1 MDGCAPACFQANP
14 YESPGPQRLAA
25 KENRS
30 SGSGRDLAIDS
41 CNAKRNYIRY
51 PRVLFE
57 WDEQKREM
65 NIAKHAIDFADCE
78 KVLAGATVAVRDD
91 RFPYGEERCVT
102 FGLLDG
108 RVVAVAHLE
117 TTEIIRVISMRKA
130 TGHEQ
135 ALFFE
140 ALQN

>member
-1 MDGCAPACFQANP
+1 M
-14 YESPGPQRLAA
+14 
-25 KENRS
+25 
-30 SGSGRDLAIDS
+30 I
-41 CNAKRNYIRY
+41 
-51 PRVLFE
+51 FE
-57 WDEQKREM
+57 WDEQRREL

-78 KVLAGATVAVRDD
+78 KVFAGLTATIRDD
-91 RFPYGEERCVT
+91 RFVYGEERFVT

-108 RVVAVAHLE
+108 RVVAVAHSE

-130 TGHEQ
+130 TRHEQ